1 MRESFEVD
9 LTLYLNWMMK
19 HIYSWL
25 LTKLLRFSIF
35 DLTCQSNNEKIYD
48 LKTTIWYLITREV
61 EK

>member
-1 MRESFEVD
+1 MRDSFEVD
-9 LTLYLNWMMK
+9 LTLYLNCMMK

-25 LTKLLRFSIF
+25 FTKLLRFSIF